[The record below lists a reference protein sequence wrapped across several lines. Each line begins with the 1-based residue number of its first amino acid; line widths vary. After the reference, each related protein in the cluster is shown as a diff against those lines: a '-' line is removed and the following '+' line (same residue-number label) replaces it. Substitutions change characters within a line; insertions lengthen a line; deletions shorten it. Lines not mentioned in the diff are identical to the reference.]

1 MGPIPARLRASIR
14 RYEFNQ
20 DLTIRRHLGSSSR
33 PPDVVVGKG
42 PIDQRQTLV
51 KTQFRMTDFTKA
63 PRGGCGDVRVRRSA
77 GLSDVLLSARGL
89 HGALL
94 LRLMRP

>member
-1 MGPIPARLRASIR
+1 MS
-14 RYEFNQ
+14 FNE
-20 DLTIRRHLGSSSR
+20 DLTIRRHLGTSSR
-33 PPDVVVGKG
+33 PPDLILVEGRLTEG
-42 PIDQRQTLV
+42 RHLV

-63 PRGGCGDVRVRRSA
+63 PRGSRGDVRVRRFA
-77 GLSDVLLSARGL
+77 GASDVLLSARGL

>member
-1 MGPIPARLRASIR
+1 
-14 RYEFNQ
+14 
-20 DLTIRRHLGSSSR
+20 LTEGRH
-33 PPDVVVGKG
+33 
-42 PIDQRQTLV
+42 LV

-63 PRGGCGDVRVRRSA
+63 PRGSHGDVRVRRFA
-77 GLSDVLLSARGL
+77 GASDVLLSARGL